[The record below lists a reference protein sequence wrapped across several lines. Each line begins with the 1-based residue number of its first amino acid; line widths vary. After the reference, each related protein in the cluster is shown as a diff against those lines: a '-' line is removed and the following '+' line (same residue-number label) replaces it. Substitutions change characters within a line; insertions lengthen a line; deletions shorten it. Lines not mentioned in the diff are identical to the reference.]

1 MTDEEFETYSRSSTA
16 DYALEVA
23 RNTGVAEADALAE
36 AERIT
41 AETLPD
47 GVRTSGQL
55 LMIAEGADGERVGH
69 LWLAHRPE
77 SSMVFIYDIEV
88 ETSLRGHGY
97 GRRLLELID
106 DEARA
111 IGAIKVE
118 LNVFADNEV
127 ARHLYESAGYR
138 EMRRQMVKY
147 LD

>member
-1 MTDEEFETYSRSSTA
+1 MTDEEFEIYSRSSTA

-23 RNTGVAEADALAE
+23 RNTGVGEAHALAE

-47 GVRTSGQL
+47 GVRTPGQR
-55 LMIAEGADGERVGH
+55 LMVAEGGGGERVGH

-88 ETSLRGHGY
+88 EASLRGQGF
-97 GRRLLELID
+97 GRRMLELVD

-111 IGAIKVE
+111 MGATKVE
-118 LNVFADNEV
+118 LNVFADNAV

-138 EMRRQMVKY
+138 EMRRQMVKH